1 VEINLSSLQ
10 EDQCIERWYQLGWVP
25 GQLRKAPRGEVQIR
39 LLLSS
44 ATEKLSPEYDWMLE
58 SFDFAQLQ
66 EEIDSCKSKMS
77 SDDPSRFSAVEKVTH
92 MVIRILFGMVCWCF
106 C

>member
-1 VEINLSSLQ
+1 MDFSE
-10 EDQCIERWYQLGWVP
+10 
-25 GQLRKAPRGEVQIR
+25 QIR

-66 EEIDSCKSKMS
+66 EEMQ
-77 SDDPSRFSAVEKVTH
+77 
-92 MVIRILFGMVCWCF
+92 
-106 C
+106 